1 MSANIVITGINGF
14 AGSTLADFILGL
26 PQNQWQIWGIDH
38 AVQPGPNLS
47 HLADDSRLHYCS
59 LDMTDREQLIEL
71 LQQIQPSR
79 IFHLAA
85 KSFVGPSLNNPLETL
100 SNNLV
105 ITANLLEAVRATK
118 LVESCRILNAGS
130 SDEYGLVQPEDLP
143 VTEKTP
149 FRPGN
154 PYAVSKIAQ
163 DMLGQQYAN
172 TWKLQVVTTR
182 AFNHLGPRQNPQ
194 LATSAFAKQIAEA
207 EAGIIEPV
215 IRVGNLEA
223 SRDYTDVRDVV
234 RGYWLAL
241 ETLDEPNGCKPG
253 EVYNICSGNAYQM
266 SKILQILLGKSRRSL
281 EVQNDPA
288 KMRPSDIKEVR
299 GDFSRFQQA
308 TGWKPSIPLEISLQ
322 DLLDYWRSQ
331 TKVVA

>member
-14 AGSTLADFILGL
+14 VGSTLVDYIFSL
-26 PQNQWQIWGIDH
+26 PQNNWQVWGFDH
-38 AVQPGPNLS
+38 APQPGPNLN
-47 HLADDSRLHYCS
+47 HLAADSRLHYQS
-59 LDMTDREQLIEL
+59 LDMADRDRLVAVMQEIR
-71 LQQIQPSR
+71 PAYV
-79 IFHLAA
+79 FHLAA
-85 KSFVGPSLNNPLETL
+85 RSFVGPSLTDPLETL

-105 ITANLLEAVRATK
+105 ITVNLLEAVRSVG

-143 VTEKTP
+143 VTEITP

-207 EAGIIEPV
+207 EAGLIEPA

-241 ETLDEPNGCKPG
+241 ESMDAPDGCRAG
-253 EVYNICSGNAYQM
+253 QVYNICSGQAYQM
-266 SKILQILLGKSRRSL
+266 SKILQILLEKSNRPL
-281 EVQNDPA
+281 EVQPDPA
-288 KMRPSDIKEVR
+288 RMRPSDIMVVR
-299 GDFSRFQQA
+299 GDYTRFRQA
-308 TGWKPSIPLEISLQ
+308 TGWEPRIPLETSLQ
-322 DLLDYWRSQ
+322 DLLDYWRGQ
-331 TKVVA
+331 L